1 MDGTT
6 RQEVAALAGG
16 CFWCLQPV
24 FQELQGVAKLEVGY
38 TGGQVPNPGYEL
50 VCTDRTGHAEAIR
63 IEFDPE
69 VLPYE
74 DLLRV
79 FFTVHDP
86 TTLNRQGPDVGS
98 QYRSAVFY
106 HTPEQ
111 KAAAERVIREVEA
124 AGIWRGR
131 IVTELA
137 PFEAFYRAEE
147 VHQDYFRKNP
157 NAGYCRAVIAPKVA
171 KFRKA
176 HAARLRKVPA

>member
-1 MDGTT
+1 VTK
-6 RQEVAALAGG
+6 V
-16 CFWCLQPV
+16 
-24 FQELQGVAKLEVGY
+24 EVGY
-38 TGGQVPNPGYEL
+38 SGGTSLNPSYEH
-50 VCTDRTGHAEAIR
+50 VCTGETGHAEVVQVA
-63 IEFDPE
+63 FDPGE
-69 VLPYE
+69 ISYE
-74 DLLRV
+74 NVLRV
-79 FFTVHDP
+79 FFSVHDP